1 MTNVKTEAVFIEPGE
16 GREFNYNKVYAKTLS
31 EVVAKKLSAI
41 ESTTTVDY
49 EMEAKLGSSVSWRL
63 MQKLVALAT
72 RFDQFNSL
80 PKVQSPLIG
89 DIQFPSATFTP
100 NGVLTILNDGSG
112 TPGSVVDDVENILTL
127 LHSYFELAERT
138 VRTLSNTMA
147 LYYDDHRAVLGAIE
161 KILKDISKEGN
172 STPKTFQ
179 NLKLKLTRHD
189 YIRESGKLVIVLS
202 IEL

>member
-80 PKVQSPLIG
+80 PKSTVAIDWRYSVSIG
-89 DIQFPSATFTP
+89 YF
-100 NGVLTILNDGSG
+100 
-112 TPGSVVDDVENILTL
+112 
-127 LHSYFELAERT
+127 HSQWCSHHSE
-138 VRTLSNTMA
+138 
-147 LYYDDHRAVLGAIE
+147 
-161 KILKDISKEGN
+161 
-172 STPKTFQ
+172 
-179 NLKLKLTRHD
+179 
-189 YIRESGKLVIVLS
+189 
-202 IEL
+202 